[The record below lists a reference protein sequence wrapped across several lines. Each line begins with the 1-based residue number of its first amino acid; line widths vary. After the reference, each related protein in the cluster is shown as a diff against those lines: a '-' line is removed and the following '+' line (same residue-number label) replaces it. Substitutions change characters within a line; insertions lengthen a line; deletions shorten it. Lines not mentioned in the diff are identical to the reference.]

1 MMEALEDRG
10 RLAGEA
16 RAEAAAERLAN
27 RLDGEIAGVSVS
39 RRGGE
44 VTLAGKRLLRR
55 AASDTRLRWI
65 AGWLK

>member
-16 RAEAAAERLAN
+16 RAEDAAERLAA

-39 RRGGE
+39 RREGE
-44 VTLAGKRLLRR
+44 VTLAGKRFLRR
-55 AASDTRLRWI
+55 AANDTRLRWI